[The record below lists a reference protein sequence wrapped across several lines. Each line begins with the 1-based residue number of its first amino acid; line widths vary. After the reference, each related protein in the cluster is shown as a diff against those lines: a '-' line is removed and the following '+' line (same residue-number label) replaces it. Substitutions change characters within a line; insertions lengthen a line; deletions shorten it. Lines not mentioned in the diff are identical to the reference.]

1 MLVRCSLRP
10 SASRRPAV
18 LEVFVDADACPVKD
32 EIYRVAY
39 RYTLTVH
46 VVANQSMSVPEP
58 EHFRA
63 VLVGDRFDE
72 ADDWIAEHAGAK
84 DIVITADILLAARCL
99 ATGARVLGPRGRVFK
114 DETIGEAVAAREAQQ
129 YLREMGLNA
138 GGPPPLEER
147 DRSRFAQR
155 LDQLVQDIRNGK

>member
-1 MLVRCSLRP
+1 MLEL
-10 SASRRPAV
+10 
-18 LEVFVDADACPVKD
+18 FVDADACPVKD
-32 EIYRVAY
+32 EVYRVAY
-39 RYTLTVH
+39 RYALRVH
-46 VVANQSMSVPEP
+46 VVANQSLSVPEP
-58 EHFRA
+58 DNFRL

-72 ADDWIAEHAGAK
+72 ADDWIAEHAGAD

-99 ATGARVLGPRGRVFK
+99 EKGCRVLGPRGRVFK

-129 YLREMGLNA
+129 YLREMGLNS

-155 LDQLVQDIRNGK
+155 LDQLVQDVRGSQRSVR